1 MVGLLKSLMFGSAD
15 DVDHETMVEA
25 VKTRSSTIVDVR
37 EVAEFSAGH
46 IDSAINIPLSRFEA
60 RKVPGGK
67 PVIVYC
73 LNGARSAMAKRMLQ
87 AAGVS
92 DVRNYRPGYS
102 TWRLH
107 R

>member
-1 MVGLLKSLMFGSAD
+1 MVGLLRSIMFGSPD
-15 DVDHETMVEA
+15 DVDHDTMVA
-25 VKTRSSTIVDVR
+25 LVKDGSATIVDVR
-37 EVAEFSAGH
+37 ETSEFAAGH
-46 IDSAINIPLSRFEA
+46 IDGAINVPLSNFDSA
-60 RKVPGGK
+60 RIPAGK

-73 LNGARSAMAKRMLQ
+73 LNGARSALARRKLQ
-87 AAGVS
+87 ANGID

>member
-1 MVGLLKSLMFGSAD
+1 M
-15 DVDHETMVEA
+15 
-25 VKTRSSTIVDVR
+25 IC
-37 EVAEFSAGH
+37 
-46 IDSAINIPLSRFEA
+46 INIPLSRFEA

>member
-25 VKTRSSTIVDVR
+25 VKTRSSIIVDVR

-46 IDSAINIPLSRFEA
+46 IDGAINIPLSRFEA